1 MTDGDRQVEARSHA
15 AGQQVALIC
24 ADEVKFSVS
33 SEVPFTSFLDVI
45 IWIL

>member
-1 MTDGDRQVEARSHA
+1 MTDGGRWRRVSHA